1 MSGLFK
7 FIIMR
12 FSVNHQWLI
21 VVLIFLLFSCAGAK
35 RVIQT
40 AEAFVM
46 TPQQGTVRVEEK
58 GHEVSPVPI
67 PVIIVFIHSK
77 SNKVNWDS
85 AWFGNKAYPVAQQQ
99 ITRPIE
105 MGVDSNTGEKITISP
120 KEGAYLF
127 QLQVSPQLSKG
138 DEWANSIRLR
148 ASYQNKAI
156 DKEVAP
162 IRSIKGPDA
171 Q

>member
-21 VVLIFLLFSCAGAK
+21 VVLCFLLFSCAGAK
-35 RVIQT
+35 KVIQT
-40 AEAFVM
+40 AEAFVF
-46 TPQQGTVRVEEK
+46 TPQQGTVRVDEK
-58 GHEVSPVPI
+58 GNEVSPVST
-67 PVIIVFIHSK
+67 PVIIVFVHCR

-85 AWFGNKAYPVAQQQ
+85 AWFGNKAYAVVQQQ
-99 ITRPIE
+99 ITQPIE
-105 MGVDSNTGEKITISP
+105 MGIDGNTGENITISP

-127 QLQVSPQLSKG
+127 QLRVSPQLSKG
-138 DEWANSIRLR
+138 EEWANSIRLR
-148 ASYQNKAI
+148 ASYRNKTI
-156 DKEVAP
+156 RKEVAP
-162 IRSIKGPDA
+162 IRPIKTPDA